1 MKKVSVMQLAA
12 SVCLLIGCVV
22 SLVNLC
28 TDVPKEVEL
37 CGIVLRAV
45 SLVLYGILLV
55 KMIRNKRKEKVE

>member
-28 TDVPKEVEL
+28 TNVPKAVEW

-55 KMIRNKRKEKVE
+55 KMIWNKRKEKVE

>member
-28 TDVPKEVEL
+28 TNVPKAVEL

>member
-12 SVCLLIGCVV
+12 SVCLLIGCAV

-28 TDVPKEVEL
+28 TDVPKAVEL